1 MQPATGADP
10 AGDAKSHP
18 RRTNGSTRRNVLFIP
33 AWYPSAEN
41 PVAADFIRQHARA
54 ASLFDN
60 VSVLRVTTES
70 PAPGGGRL
78 SWREEQDGPVRT
90 IRLRV
95 PRLRGSSFLGIL
107 AGYQRLRWRG
117 YRADVVHAYV
127 YHAGVP
133 AAVISKLYRV
143 PLVVTE
149 MWTGF
154 PMKELSRLGIIK
166 AKIAFGSAACVCP
179 ISTSLQQAI
188 ADYGVRA
195 HFQIV
200 PCTVDTEAFRPK
212 AARPNEETK
221 RLVYIAFLDQPRKGL
236 NFLLEALRA
245 LSQRRH
251 DLHLHVI
258 GDGPRRSEY
267 EGMAAELGVRDSV
280 TFHGRIEREEI
291 VQLLHRSH
299 LFVLPSLFENF
310 SVATAEALA
319 TGTPV
324 VATRCG
330 GPEDFVTPEVG
341 RLVPPGDVEALSEA
355 IDWMLD
361 NQDRFDPGAVADYA
375 RGRFSLEAVGRQ
387 LHEVYQAA
395 VGERSGRDR
404 QK

>member
-60 VSVLRVTTES
+60 VTVLRVTTEP

-78 SWREEQDGPVRT
+78 SWREEQDGPLRT
-90 IRLRV
+90 IRMRV
-95 PRLRGSSFLGIL
+95 PRVRGSSFLGIL

-117 YRADVVHAYV
+117 YRPDVVHAYV
-127 YHAGVP
+127 YHAAVP
-133 AAVISKLYRV
+133 TALISKLYRV

-154 PMKELSRLGIIK
+154 PMKELSRFGIVK
-166 AKIAFGSAACVCP
+166 AKIAFESAACVCP

-188 ADYGVRA
+188 ADYGIRA
-195 HFQIV
+195 RFKIV

-212 AARPNEETK
+212 TARPNDETK

-251 DLHLHVI
+251 DLHLHIV

-267 EGMAAELGVRDSV
+267 ERMATELGVRDSV

-310 SVATAEALA
+310 SVATAEAIA

-341 RLVPPGDVEALSEA
+341 LLVPPGDVQALVDA

-361 NQDRFDPGAVADYA
+361 NHDQFDPGAVAAYA
-375 RGRFSLEAVGRQ
+375 RARFSLEAVGRQ

-395 VGERSGRDR
+395 VSSR
-404 QK
+404 